1 MFQAYKQLNDLDRA
15 KENLTLAIKY
25 SPEDRSLRAEYKQLC
40 DLKGAK
46 EKEWQSKMAGFYN
59 GPKLQR
65 IEENDKQ
72 ETLLREKIKRQTF

>member
-1 MFQAYKQLNDLDRA
+1 MFQAYKALNDLDRA

-25 SPEDRSLRAEYKQLC
+25 SPDDRSLRTEYKQLC

-65 IEENDKQ
+65 IEDTDE
-72 ETLLREKIKRQTF
+72 